1 MRYSIFQDNSLVRQ
15 LAIKDR
21 QLILAAKC
29 GKVLLEQKDDLE
41 RHMEILN
48 QDYQQRIDVPFL
60 FFLHL
65 TLFILFVGT

>member
-1 MRYSIFQDNSLVRQ
+1 MLSIFQDNSLVRQ

-41 RHMEILN
+41 RQMESLN
-48 QDYQQRIDVPFL
+48 QDYQQRIDVPYWS
-60 FFLHL
+60 LH
-65 TLFILFVGT
+65 I